1 MFIIV
6 SYDITDDKLRN
17 KLNQTLKDFGNS
29 VQYSVFECNLSENQ
43 FAYMK
48 EKTDRFIQDESD
60 SIRYYLLPQKKKLKT
75 IVTGKDKASAEK
87 SVYII

>member
-43 FAYMK
+43 FASMK

-60 SIRYYLLPQKKKLKT
+60 SIRYYLLLQKKKLKT

>member
-1 MFIIV
+1 
-6 SYDITDDKLRN
+6 
-17 KLNQTLKDFGNS
+17 
-29 VQYSVFECNLSENQ
+29 
-43 FAYMK
+43 MK

-60 SIRYYLLPQKKKLKT
+60 SIRYYLLLQKKKLKT